1 MDKLNWI
8 IEYNKNNNNEY
19 SNFVVSGKY
28 LAVYKPSHYMA
39 RKDGFVYIHQLQA
52 EKKLG
57 RNLNKNECVHHIDKN
72 KFNNDINNLMV
83 FKTKSDHTA
92 FYMGSNIELDGDV
105 YIAINKKTMKIN
117 STRLK
122 ICPIC
127 KANTCSTSSNMC
139 INCYSQKR
147 KSKIKPNSDI
157 LYNLI
162 INYPFTAIGKKF
174 NVSDNTIRKW
184 CKSYGLPYK
193 QDEIKLLKI

>member
-1 MDKLNWI
+1 M
-8 IEYNKNNNNEY
+8 
-19 SNFVVSGKY
+19 
-28 LAVYKPSHYMA
+28 
-39 RKDGFVYIHQLQA
+39 YILQL
-52 EKKLG
+52 
-57 RNLNKNECVHHIDKN
+57 I
-72 KFNNDINNLMV
+72 
-83 FKTKSDHTA
+83 
-92 FYMGSNIELDGDV
+92 
-105 YIAINKKTMKIN
+105 KKTMKIN

-162 INYPFTAIGKKF
+162 INYPFTAIGKKI